1 MLPSLPSSDLYDDR
15 SVAFLN
21 LQRDAE
27 NLNPALVAAILNGG
41 SSSLNILESSRSQNP
56 FLQNSSLL
64 TDVATRNHN
73 LLALSLNSRPFRRD
87 PFAAMELS
95 RAQQQLAT
103 YPSFN
108 PLNSSTMAGGM
119 DGRRGNFLE
128 SHKLDVS
135 RAVQREAILSEVFQR
150 GREEAILSLLR
161 TGAVRLPLVPPSIAT
176 LPTTDVPIGTVA
188 DLITTKNTNARA
200 LETLGNDT
208 RRKAN
213 APYFDASSLDDP
225 DEIALSNRRTR
236 GGVTE
241 PFPEKLHRM
250 LCDTVESG
258 TTDIISFFPHGRA
271 FGIHHPERFC
281 REIMPKYFKQSRL
294 SSFQRQLN
302 LYGFTRIS
310 SGPDCGGY
318 YHELFLM
325 GRPALVIHM
334 RRVGV
339 TQGAVKV
346 ASRVSQTAVPLG
358 ATPDFYSMS
367 PVKDCDGT
375 KANVKSVG
383 LMHS

>member
-1 MLPSLPSSDLYDDR
+1 MMPSLPSSDRYDDR

-41 SSSLNILESSRSQNP
+41 SSSLNILESARRQNP

-64 TDVATRNHN
+64 TGVATRNHD
-73 LLALSLNSRPFRRD
+73 LLALSLNSRPFRSD
-87 PFAAMELS
+87 PYATMELS
-95 RAQQQLAT
+95 RAQQQLAI
-103 YPSFN
+103 YPTFN
-108 PLNSSTMAGGM
+108 PLNLSTITGGM
-119 DGRRGNFLE
+119 DGRHGNILE
-128 SHKLDVS
+128 SHKVDVS

-161 TGAVRLPLVPPSIAT
+161 TGAVRLPTAPALLTVPAS
-176 LPTTDVPIGTVA
+176 DVSIGTAA

-225 DEIALSNRRTR
+225 DDIALSNRRTR

-250 LCDTVESG
+250 LCDAVESG

-318 YHELFLM
+318 YHELFLK

-346 ASRVSQTAVPLG
+346 ATRVPQTTVPLG
-358 ATPDFYSMS
+358 ATPDFYSMT
-367 PVKDCDGT
+367 PVKDSDST
-375 KANVKSVG
+375 KANIKSVG
-383 LMHS
+383 LMHT